1 MWWLLLVIGLTGFG
15 CQPSARTPPEGA
27 TAPASPHALSAP
39 LAATS
44 PSKPLAVKPARDSTP
59 DPAHPRLDAVP
70 TAGSA
75 PLVVRFRVS
84 GLPQASALRWAFGD
98 GVIEEHMSGEV
109 AHTYERAG
117 EYQAIVTAIAS
128 GQQAM
133 AWVRV
138 SEAPLDVDLE
148 AVPDLGRAPLQV
160 RFQVVLSDPDAPL
173 RSIQWDFGDGHSA
186 EGRAVTHV
194 FTEPGSFLV
203 TARLERESGSVIV
216 RDVYVQVD
224 PSAPPDSMDNA
235 DSEGE
240 L

>member
-1 MWWLLLVIGLTGFG
+1 M
-15 CQPSARTPPEGA
+15 
-27 TAPASPHALSAP
+27 
-39 LAATS
+39 
-44 PSKPLAVKPARDSTP
+44 KPARDSTP
-59 DPAHPRLDAVP
+59 NPAHPRLDAHP

-98 GVIEEHMSGEV
+98 GVIEEHMASEV
-109 AHTYERAG
+109 VHTYERAG

-133 AWVRV
+133 VGVRV

-148 AVPDLGRAPLQV
+148 AVPDIGRAPLQV

-173 RSIQWDFGDGHSA
+173 RSIQWDFGDGHAA

-194 FTEPGSFLV
+194 FTEPGTFVV
-203 TARLERESGSVIV
+203 TARIERQSGSVIV

-224 PSAPPDSMDNA
+224 PPAHEHSMEDGE
-235 DSEGE
+235 SEGE